1 MASGTILP
9 EVLNHFN
16 IYNRGTKLI
25 GVSGEVELPDF
36 EAITDT
42 IEGSGVLGELEDP
55 VTGQFSSMQITIPFA
70 VLYDSMFSITNT
82 TNPPELT
89 LRGSMQ
95 CMDPTTGITD
105 YYPVKVVVRGK
116 AKTTKLG
123 KVVKGKK
130 MEAEVELEIH
140 YISVSINNKNVVT
153 LDKLNFKYI
162 VNGVDLMA
170 KIRSQC

>member
-1 MASGTILP
+1 
-9 EVLNHFN
+9 
-16 IYNRGTKLI
+16 
-25 GVSGEVELPDF
+25 
-36 EAITDT
+36 
-42 IEGSGVLGELEDP
+42 
-55 VTGQFSSMQITIPFA
+55 
-70 VLYDSMFSITNT
+70 
-82 TNPPELT
+82 
-89 LRGSMQ
+89 
-95 CMDPTTGITD
+95 
-105 YYPVKVVVRGK
+105 VVRGK